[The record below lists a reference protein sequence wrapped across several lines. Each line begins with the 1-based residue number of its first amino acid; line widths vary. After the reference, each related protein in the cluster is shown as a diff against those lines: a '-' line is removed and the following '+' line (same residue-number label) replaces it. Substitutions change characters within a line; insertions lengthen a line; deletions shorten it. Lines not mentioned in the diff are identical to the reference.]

1 MFYITGIMRLYIGSY
16 DEDELDIVM
25 QDLRKA
31 GIKTELRPSLDVHHR
46 VNYFIEG
53 ELNNLKKKY
62 KDDLTSKIL
71 KEVEEDFERARVV
84 MKDGIDIVDFEEQ
97 FLDLRYPE
105 RKRYKNIKKIMEEIS
120 SDTNVIDED
129 VYDKLIEKIDEKE
142 LNEYLDQF
150 YNEMNFMTNFHNIL
164 EENGIKYDN
173 ENGKMHGSI
182 YENPHV
188 KIYIDADIENAEKIG
203 LEKEFETF
211 IDKNI
216 DVYANLIDVIYE
228 IDKVEKLCRD
238 KPEYSELLFM
248 ANLIGRI
255 TKKIKGKKDINELI
269 EEISSISE
277 KSENI
282 YLTPSAIKDILKTME
297 KAEIIKIKNGKVMLR
312 K

>member
-1 MFYITGIMRLYIGSY
+1 MRLYLGSY
-16 DEDELDIVM
+16 DEEELDVVM

-31 GIKTELRPSLDVHHR
+31 GIKTELRPSLDTHHR

-53 ELNNLKKKY
+53 KLNDLKEKY

-71 KEVEEDFERARVV
+71 KEIEEDFEKARTL
-84 MKDGIDIVDFEEQ
+84 MKDGIDVRDFEEQ
-97 FLDLRYPE
+97 FLDLRFPE
-105 RKRYKNIKKIMEEIS
+105 RKKYENIKKIIKENF
-120 SDTNVIDED
+120 SDINVIDED

-150 YNEMNFMTNFHNIL
+150 YNEMNFMTNFHHIL
-164 EENGIKYDN
+164 EENGIKYDD
-173 ENGKMHGSI
+173 ENGKMYGSI
-182 YENPHV
+182 YEDPHV
-188 KIYIDADIENAEKIG
+188 KIYIDADPESAEKIG

-216 DVYANLIDVIYE
+216 DVYVNLIDVIYE
-228 IDKVEKLCRD
+228 IDRVEKLCRD

-255 TKKIKGKKDINELI
+255 TKRIKGKKDINELI

-277 KSENI
+277 KNENI